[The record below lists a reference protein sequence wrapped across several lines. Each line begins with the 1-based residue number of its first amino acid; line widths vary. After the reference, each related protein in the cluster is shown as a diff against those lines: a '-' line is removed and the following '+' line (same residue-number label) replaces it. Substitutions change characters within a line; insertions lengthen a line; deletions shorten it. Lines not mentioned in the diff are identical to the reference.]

1 MEMYVNIT
9 MFLLLSAALPPQV
22 PRCHQFFKVWHTT
35 RSLVISAFMGG
46 QIITRKNT
54 PELGKVQRSATK
66 MIKGL
71 ERLPSEEPR
80 ADQHPSSLK
89 RSIEED
95 KRDLKTDE
103 PPGEDE

>member
-1 MEMYVNIT
+1 MEMYVNVT

-22 PRCHQFFKVWHTT
+22 PRRHQFFKVWHTT
-35 RSLVISAFMGG
+35 RSLVISAFMGC

-54 PELGKVQRSATK
+54 PELENLQRSATK

-71 ERLPSEEPR
+71 ECLPSEEPG
-80 ADQHPSSLK
+80 ADQHLSSLK

-95 KRDLKTDE
+95 KRDL
-103 PPGEDE
+103 